1 MFFDGFHQI
10 WLFAMANWRM
20 FFAFYT
26 STVIICYAV
35 SCTVALVALF
45 LVRAPFFVTF
55 SISIA
60 TVGLFMSLLYKEIS
74 HPEQYYFYYNR
85 GISKMRLYAFCGI
98 INVVIGTLILIFYA
112 QST

>member
-1 MFFDGFHQI
+1 
-10 WLFAMANWRM
+10 MANWRI
-20 FFAFYT
+20 FIAFYT
-26 STVIICYAV
+26 STVHVCFAV
-35 SCTVALVALF
+35 SCVVALF
-45 LVRAPFFVTF
+45 SLIVRASFFVTF